1 MAYPESLCLQGTR
14 PPTYPWESLDHGLF
28 SRYFWRNNPTIMP
41 NTEEGKVK
49 WILLCRGPDTPME
62 PGKVCQDIGLTAS

>member
-14 PPTYPWESLDHGLF
+14 PLTYPWESLGHGLF

-41 NTEEGKVK
+41 NTEEGKVE
-49 WILLCRGPDTPME
+49 WIF
-62 PGKVCQDIGLTAS
+62 VAVLTRQWNREKFVRTLA